1 MRSARSEHDCLP
13 DRLAAA
19 RLRLGVIAFII
30 AGFLAAAG
38 AVLALECGSCGA
50 KGLSA
55 LTMFCPKCRQSL
67 HTPQIQRSVRATAV
81 LSIDLVYTGDRP
93 DRLPEY
99 GKLFINGVY
108 KGNIPLIEREARQRE
123 IDLGYNRGLGHDYT
137 AKYHADLR
145 DLDVGVVRVEV
156 EMKFKRLFGFA
167 RSFRR
172 VCFPY
177 VSLRSGEKTILTH
190 SFSRGSSFQI
200 KANASAPAPLQLLP
214 GLPGLP
220 SLNDLLKI
228 SPGTGTMGIEV
239 PFFE

>member
-1 MRSARSEHDCLP
+1 MPAERFEHNSLPARPTTARH
-13 DRLAAA
+13 RLV
-19 RLRLGVIAFII
+19 VIVIVL
-30 AGFLAAAG
+30 AGFLVG
-38 AVLALECGSCGA
+38 AHRVSALECGSCGA

-156 EMKFKRLFGFA
+156 EMK
-167 RSFRR
+167 
-172 VCFPY
+172 
-177 VSLRSGEKTILTH
+177 
-190 SFSRGSSFQI
+190 
-200 KANASAPAPLQLLP
+200 
-214 GLPGLP
+214 
-220 SLNDLLKI
+220 
-228 SPGTGTMGIEV
+228 
-239 PFFE
+239 

>member
-1 MRSARSEHDCLP
+1 MRTARSEHNSP
-13 DRLAAA
+13 SARSVAAWHRLLAIT
-19 RLRLGVIAFII
+19 LFL
-30 AGFLAAAG
+30 AGFLAAAHS
-38 AVLALECGSCGA
+38 ASALECGACGA
-50 KGLSA
+50 KGVSA
-55 LTMFCPKCRQSL
+55 LAMFCPKCRQSL

-81 LSIDLVYTGDRP
+81 LSVDLIYTGDRP

-99 GKLFINGVY
+99 GKIFINGVY

-177 VSLRSGEKTILTH
+177 VSLRSGEKTTLTH
-190 SFSRGSSFQI
+190 SFSRGSSFQT
-200 KANASAPAPLQLLP
+200 KANASATPPLQLLP

-220 SLNDLLKI
+220 SLNELMKI
-228 SPGTGTMGIEV
+228 SPGTGTIGIEV

>member
-1 MRSARSEHDCLP
+1 MRSARSKSNCLP
-13 DRLAAA
+13 ARLSGAWLRLAF
-19 RLRLGVIAFII
+19 IAFII
-30 AGFLAAAG
+30 AGFLAAAD
-38 AVLALECGSCGA
+38 AVSALECGSCGA

-55 LTMFCPKCRQSL
+55 LAMFCPKCRQSL
-67 HTPQIQRSVRATAV
+67 HTPQIQRTVRATAV
-81 LSIDLVYTGDRP
+81 LSIDLIYTGDRP

-99 GKLFINGVY
+99 GKIFINGAY
-108 KGNIPLIEREARQRE
+108 KGNIPLIERESRQRE

-167 RSFRR
+167 RSFRK

-177 VSLRSGEKTILTH
+177 VALRSGEKTALTH
-190 SFSRGSSFQI
+190 SFSRGSSFQL

-220 SLNDLLKI
+220 SLNEILKI